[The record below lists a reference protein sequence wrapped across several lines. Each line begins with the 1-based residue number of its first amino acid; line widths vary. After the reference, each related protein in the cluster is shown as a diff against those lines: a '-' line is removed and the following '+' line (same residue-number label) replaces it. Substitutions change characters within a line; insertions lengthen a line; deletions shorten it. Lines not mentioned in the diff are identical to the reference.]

1 VSHAFSWVFRGRAWT
16 FGDDIGV
23 DGDLMP
29 LEFALR
35 RETDPHVLK
44 HHLFAGIDPDLARR
58 MQPGDIVVAGHRF
71 AQGNPHIQGLLGLA
85 GAGLGLIVRSIPSG
99 SYRNA
104 VNAGLPLLLDT
115 DGATSAIRTGES
127 LVCDFSTGALVRLGS
142 GDTHR
147 LAPLPAPLRH
157 IVECGGWRSRFRARL
172 AERYGK
178 SSPDL

>member
-1 VSHAFSWVFRGRAWT
+1 VSGGFSWVYRGRAWA

-35 RETDPHVLK
+35 RETNPQVLK
-44 HHLFAGIDPDLARR
+44 HHLFAGIDPDLPGR
-58 MQPGDIVVAGHRF
+58 MRPGDIVVAGLRF

-127 LVCDFSTGALVRLGS
+127 LVVRLL
-142 GDTHR
+142 D
-147 LAPLPAPLRH
+147 
-157 IVECGGWRSRFRARL
+157 WRARPPR
-172 AERYGK
+172 ER
-178 SSPDL
+178 